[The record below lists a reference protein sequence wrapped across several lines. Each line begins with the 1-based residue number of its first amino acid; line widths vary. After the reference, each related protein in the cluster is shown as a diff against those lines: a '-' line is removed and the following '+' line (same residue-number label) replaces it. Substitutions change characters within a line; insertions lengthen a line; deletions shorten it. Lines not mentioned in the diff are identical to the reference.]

1 MRKLLTLIPACILA
15 LTMNLGLAFAE
26 YPDKPITLVVPFGPG
41 GVTDLAGR
49 ALAASAQKF
58 IGQPVLVANKAGASG
73 TTGSHFVKNS
83 RPDGY
88 TLLLARV
95 AGQSVYPAQN
105 LPNKLYE
112 WDDFTIFTI
121 LDLNPFVFVVRKDS
135 PYKSLKELAEAI
147 KANPGKLKYSHS
159 GPTTILALGPQMLA
173 SEVGAKPS
181 AVVGVPFTSDGDA
194 KVALLGGNVDFLG
207 VNLAGVIDQL
217 VEGGG
222 LRALALVS
230 EKRMPELPDVPT
242 VSEAGFQKLKNLA
255 GWSGV
260 YGPPNLPKEVY
271 DKWISVLQ
279 QVKNDPDWLN
289 VTLKLGNTPV
299 MNSPEEAKKFVQE
312 QIEAFK
318 SVYNNL

>member
-1 MRKLLTLIPACILA
+1 MRKLITCVMAFVFA
-15 LTMNLGLAFAE
+15 LTMNLCAAFAE
-26 YPDKPITLVVPFGPG
+26 YPDKPVTLVIPFGTG
-41 GVTDLAGR
+41 GATDLAGR
-49 ALAASAQKF
+49 TLAAAAQKYL
-58 IGQPVLVANKAGASG
+58 GQPVLVANRVGASG
-73 TTGSHFVKNS
+73 TTGSHFVKNA

-95 AGQSVYPAQN
+95 AGQSIYPAQN

-121 LDLNPFVFVVRKDS
+121 LDINPFVFVVRNDS
-135 PYKSLKELAEAI
+135 PYKTLQELADAI

-159 GPTTILALGPQMLA
+159 GPTTALALGPQMLA
-173 SEVGAKPS
+173 TEVGVKPS

-217 VEGGG
+217 AEGGG
-222 LRALALVS
+222 LRALALIG
-230 EKRMPELPDVPT
+230 ENRLPELPDVPT
-242 VSEAGFQKLKNLA
+242 VIEAGFPKLTSLA
-255 GWSGV
+255 GWSGL
-260 YGPPNLPKEVY
+260 YGPPNLPKDVF

-289 VTLKLGNTPV
+289 VTLKLGNIPV

-318 SVYNNL
+318 GVYENL